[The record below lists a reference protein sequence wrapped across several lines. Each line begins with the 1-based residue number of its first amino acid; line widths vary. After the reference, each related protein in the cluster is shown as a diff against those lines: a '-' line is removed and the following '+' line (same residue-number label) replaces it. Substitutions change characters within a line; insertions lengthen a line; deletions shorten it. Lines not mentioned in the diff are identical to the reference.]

1 MTHRD
6 TSLFPSEMKE
16 INEIVDGQLGDMRPE
31 GEAFSIDTYL
41 FNTKLKKLKE
51 FCEYHIE
58 IYFNEI
64 INPAPESKCMPY
76 ITQSWLSVIEP
87 GKNFHRHSHCNSIIS
102 GVFYIA
108 TVENDKIYFHDP
120 NILIKDRL
128 EFKIRKYN
136 QYNSKSWFFEI
147 DALDLILFPSWLEHN
162 VMHNVNQTT
171 DRISLSFNTFARGI
185 FGNVAELNELK
196 LK

>member
-51 FCEYHIE
+51 FCEYHIK

-108 TVENDKIYFHDP
+108 TTENDSIDFYDINAPTKMRLNFLFKEQNHWTADAIR
-120 NILIKDRL
+120 IKV
-128 EFKIRKYN
+128 IN
-136 QYNSKSWFFEI
+136 N
-147 DALDLILFPSWLEHN
+147 DLILFPSWVEHSVPKN
-162 VMHNVNQTT
+162 ETSTT
-171 DRISLSFNTFARGI
+171 RISLSFNVFAKGKL
-185 FGNVAELNELK
+185 GSSDNLTELNLT
-196 LK
+196 